1 MTINKG
7 TIVSWQNEK
16 GFGFITPD
24 DGGKDIFFHIK
35 DFSKR
40 HKLPTVALLVHY
52 HNSVDK
58 NGRRC
63 AINVSPIRGHKR
75 QTLASKQYR
84 FALLISTVF
93 IAAVAYLIYFDR
105 LPVLVLYMYLFFSLL
120 TFLFYAKDKSAAQR
134 GRQRTAELNLHILSL
149 LGGWPGAIIAQS
161 KLRHK
166 SKKVSFRVV
175 YWFTVFLN
183 CGVLLWLLS
192 AEGTIFIKMLFNN
205 LNLKW

>member
-1 MTINKG
+1 MTISKG
-7 TIVSWQNEK
+7 TIVSWQDEK

-24 DGGKDIFFHIK
+24 DGSKDLFFHIN

-40 HKLPTVALLVHY
+40 HKLPTVALVVRY
-52 HNSVDK
+52 RNSVDK

-63 AINVSPIRGHKR
+63 ANNVSPLKGHKK
-75 QTLASKQYR
+75 QTLANEQYR
-84 FALLISTVF
+84 FALLIATVF
-93 IAAVAYLIYFDR
+93 ITAVAFLIYFDR
-105 LPVLVLYMYLFFSLL
+105 LPVVILYVYLFFSLL
-120 TFLFYAKDKSAAQR
+120 TFLFYAKDKSAAQK
-134 GRQRTAELNLHILSL
+134 GKQRTPELNLHILSL

-175 YWFTVFLN
+175 YWLTVFLN

-205 LNLKW
+205 LNLK